1 MNKKIMAFL
10 FTFIC
15 VWMLSSQQM
24 SLTEIKKLPH
34 KNIRFYNGSISN
46 NVNEK
51 IQNASI
57 NVLKYL
63 CEIDGNKK
71 YKNHVLSGNE
81 KNLFFEYYSFLPESY
96 KKVISDKVYA
106 IYFIDGLSYGGMAD
120 YIFDDNNNM
129 YCILFLNSKVLQKNL
144 SEWLEERDNSP
155 FKSVNKSNKIVV
167 KCSSVYKGLLHTLV
181 HESSHIYDYFNHI
194 TPYTEPNL
202 KELGVGTTEF
212 VNVWEEY
219 YLSKEQYRNDQIR
232 NVSFWGFG
240 NKISITNASAI
251 IKYIV
256 NSPFSSVY
264 GAKNWADDFA
274 ETYTFYYLKKK
285 FNIEYEILYME
296 NGKIIQSYIPTNNIL
311 VKQRYSLFS
320 NIE

>member
-1 MNKKIMAFL
+1 MNKKITAFL
-10 FTFIC
+10 FALIS

-34 KNIRFYNGSISN
+34 KSIHFYIGSNTN
-46 NVNEK
+46 NVNDK
-51 IQNASI
+51 IQNASSKVI
-57 NVLKYL
+57 KYL
-63 CEIDGNKK
+63 CEMDGNKK
-71 YKNHVLSGNE
+71 YKNHVLTENE
-81 KNLFFEYYSFLPESY
+81 KKLFLEYYSFLPESY
-96 KKVISDKVYA
+96 KKVISEKVYA

-129 YCILFLNSKVLQKNL
+129 FCILFVNSKVLQKNL
-144 SEWLEERDNSP
+144 SDWLEERDNSP
-155 FKSVNKSNKIVV
+155 FKSVNRNNKIAV
-167 KCSSVYKGLLHTLV
+167 KCSSEYKGLLHTLV

-202 KELGVGTTEF
+202 KELGVGNTDF

-219 YLSKEQYRNDQIR
+219 FLPKEQYRNEQIR

-240 NKISITNASAI
+240 NKISINNANPI
-251 IKYIV
+251 IGYLIK
-256 NSPFSSVY
+256 SPFSSVY

-274 ETYTFYYLKKK
+274 ETYTFYYLKRK

-296 NGKIIQSYIPTNNIL
+296 NGKIIQSYIPTNNEL